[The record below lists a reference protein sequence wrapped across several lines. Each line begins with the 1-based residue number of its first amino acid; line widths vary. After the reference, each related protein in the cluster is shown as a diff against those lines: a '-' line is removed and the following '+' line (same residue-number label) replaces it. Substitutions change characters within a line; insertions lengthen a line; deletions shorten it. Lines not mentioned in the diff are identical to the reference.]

1 MDEEKTAE
9 KQRQADE
16 EAKEAGKEGG
26 ADPVEPVYK
35 YEPKTTVDWAVQND
49 NKPLWTRSPKEVR
62 GDGCG
67 IHQLAERVQSTS
79 TSSDADCKVAHV
91 YGFTPVPLL
100 WATLVSDGK
109 EHCMDARR
117 REAEMSSTLSPKHTR
132 TVPPQAAIQDGA
144 LCTMLFPFC
153 CVRAVDGH
161 WIRSQASRSPM
172 PPRTP
177 HRLRRRNTTSS
188 SS

>member
-62 GDGCG
+62 PTR
-67 IHQLAERVQSTS
+67 AS
-79 TSSDADCKVAHV
+79 
-91 YGFTPVPLL
+91 
-100 WATLVSDGK
+100 
-109 EHCMDARR
+109 ARR
-117 REAEMSSTLSPKHTR
+117 PGPPNWKATSLAGSSHEGGMCIVLPALDCSA
-132 TVPPQAAIQDGA
+132 QAPD
-144 LCTMLFPFC
+144 
-153 CVRAVDGH
+153 
-161 WIRSQASRSPM
+161 
-172 PPRTP
+172 
-177 HRLRRRNTTSS
+177 
-188 SS
+188 